1 MSNIMV
7 CVTKQKTCQRLIDY
21 GKKLRTSDEDQ
32 LFVIHVAKS
41 DDSFLDN
48 SEEGAALEFLY
59 EKARDAGASLTV
71 EKSDDVMKTLID
83 IVDKNEITEIITGQ
97 SGEKEEKDSF
107 LDRLSKG
114 LDGKAKLIVVP
125 ALS

>member
-1 MSNIMV
+1 MNNIMV

-21 GKKLRTSDEDQ
+21 GKKLRKSDDDQ
-32 LFVIHVAKS
+32 LFVIHIANS

-48 SEEGAALEFLY
+48 SEEGEALEFLY

-83 IVDKNEITEIITGQ
+83 IVDRNGITEVITGQ
-97 SGEKEEKDSF
+97 SGEKEGRDSF
-107 LDRLSKG
+107 LDRFNEYLA
-114 LDGKAKLIVVP
+114 GKAELIVVP

>member
-1 MSNIMV
+1 MV

-21 GKKLRTSDEDQ
+21 GKKLKESDDDQ
-32 LFVIHVAKS
+32 LFVIHIAKS

-48 SEEGAALEFLY
+48 SEEGEALEFLY

-83 IVDKNEITEIITGQ
+83 IVDKNGITEVVTGQ
-97 SGEKEEKDSF
+97 SGEKEYKDSF
-107 LDRLSKG
+107 LDRFGEYLA
-114 LDGKAKLIVVP
+114 GKAKLIVVP

>member
-1 MSNIMV
+1 MNNIMV

-21 GKKLRTSDEDQ
+21 VKKLRESDDDQ
-32 LFVIHVAKS
+32 LFVIHIAKS

-48 SEEGAALEFLY
+48 SEEGEALEFLY

-83 IVDKNEITEIITGQ
+83 IVDKNGITEVITGQ
-97 SGEKEEKDSF
+97 SGEKEDKDSF
-107 LDRLSKG
+107 LNRLG
-114 LDGKAKLIVVP
+114 EYLAGKARLIVVP
-125 ALS
+125 AHS

>member
-1 MSNIMV
+1 MNNIMV

-21 GKKLRTSDEDQ
+21 GKALKKSDDDQ

-48 SEEGAALEFLY
+48 SQEGEALEFLY
-59 EKARDAGASLTV
+59 EKAREAGASLTV
-71 EKSDDVMKTLID
+71 EKSDDVMKALID
-83 IVDKNEITEIITGQ
+83 IVDKNGITEIITGQ
-97 SGEKEEKDSF
+97 SGEKEEANSF
-107 LDRLSKG
+107 LDRFRKG
-114 LDGKAKLIVVP
+114 IEGKAKLIVVP

>member
-1 MSNIMV
+1 MV

-21 GKKLRTSDEDQ
+21 GKKLKKSDDDQ
-32 LFVIHVAKS
+32 LFVIHIAKS

-48 SEEGAALEFLY
+48 SEKGEALEFLY

-83 IVDKNEITEIITGQ
+83 IVDRNGITEVITGQ
-97 SGEKEEKDSF
+97 SGEKEGRDSF
-107 LDRLSKG
+107 LDRFNEYLA
-114 LDGKAKLIVVP
+114 GKAELIVVP
-125 ALS
+125 AHS